1 MAKKLQFELLGALV
15 NHPDFPDA
23 KRGDTLKLEVGDD
36 NLPTSELLR
45 SRVRPL
51 GESLDEAGGMSD
63 KDAKGKAK
71 EILDEAKA
79 KAKEIVAKAEADVK
93 EYSEEMK
100 AKADKVLEDANDQAA
115 ELIKAAGGDK

>member
-51 GESLDEAGGMSD
+51 GESLDAGDGMSD
-63 KDAKGKAK
+63 KDAKGKAG
-71 EILDEAKA
+71 EIVKDAKA
-79 KAKEIVAKAEADVK
+79 KAADIIKEAEGKAAAIVEQ
-93 EYSEEMK
+93 
-100 AKADKVLEDANDQAA
+100 ANTDAA
-115 ELIKAAGGDK
+115 ELIKAAGGA